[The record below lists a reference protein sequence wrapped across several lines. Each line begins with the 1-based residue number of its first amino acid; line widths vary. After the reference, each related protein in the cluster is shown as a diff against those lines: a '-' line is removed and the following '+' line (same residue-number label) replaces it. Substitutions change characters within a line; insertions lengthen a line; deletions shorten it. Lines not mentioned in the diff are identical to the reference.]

1 MTRMLSEVIDTK
13 SNNFDLLRLL
23 AALAV
28 MFGHSFWLQPAEGR
42 HEPLL
47 AFTGLEYS
55 GSLAVYTFFL
65 VSGILVTASYR
76 RQQSWWRFIVLRLA
90 RIYPA
95 LFVCVLLSAFVVYPF
110 ISPKPFLS
118 ALTSHSAAHY
128 FLINA
133 QP

>member
-118 ALTSHSAAHY
+118 ALTSHSVAHY